1 MLAKLVDGNLVKES
15 IIHKGDMII
24 VNPSDEEYKEAGY
37 KEVEDN
43 RLPDKDGYYLQPE
56 YTEKANKIVVNY
68 KYVAY
73 EEQEDI

>member
-24 VNPSDEEYKEAGY
+24 VNPSDEEY